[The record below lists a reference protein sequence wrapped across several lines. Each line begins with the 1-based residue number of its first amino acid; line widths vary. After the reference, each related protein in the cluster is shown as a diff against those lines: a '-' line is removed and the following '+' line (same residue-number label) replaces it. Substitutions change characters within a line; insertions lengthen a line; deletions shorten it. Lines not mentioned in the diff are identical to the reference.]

1 MVDTTGPTTTG
12 QTGAGGGSARPLRVL
27 LVDDQAI
34 VGEQVRRMLQ
44 AEPDVELHFCQDP
57 ARAVATANSVQP
69 TVILQD
75 LVMPDI
81 DGLMLVKFYRANP
94 ATRDTPMIVL
104 SSKEEPVI
112 KAKAFALGA
121 NDYLVKLPD
130 KLELVARVR
139 YHSRAYLNLL
149 ERNEAF
155 RQLAESQRQLA
166 EEVAQAARYVQSLL
180 PAPLRGGVSID
191 WRFVPSTQLGGDMF
205 GYHWLDPDHLAVYLL
220 DVSGHGV
227 GSSLLAVSAANLLS
241 AQSLPGTDLRDP
253 GAVVARLN
261 DVFQM
266 ERQNGKYFTIF
277 YGVYRRGERALAYC
291 NAAHPPALLFT
302 GPSAPAA
309 TLQPLDS
316 TDPVVG
322 MLPPGVPF
330 ETRVVPVGEYA
341 RLLLYSDGV
350 YEIERPAGGMWKHQE
365 FVEYMRA
372 ILRGPEVG
380 APTPTSGAGED
391 DLGERLYGHVR
402 QLRGG
407 PTLADDFSLV
417 DVRL

>member
-1 MVDTTGPTTTG
+1 MTTDTATPR
-12 QTGAGGGSARPLRVL
+12 ASDPARSTPRVL

-34 VGEQVRRMLQ
+34 VGESVRRML
-44 AEPDVELHFCQDP
+44 AGEADVEFHFCPDP
-57 ARAVATANSVQP
+57 AEAIATANRVQP

-81 DGLMLVKFYRANP
+81 DGLQLVKFFRANP

-139 YHSRAYLNLL
+139 YHSRAYLDRLD
-149 ERNEAF
+149 RDEAY
-155 RQLAESQRQLA
+155 RQLAASQRQLA
-166 EEVAQAARYVQSLL
+166 EEVGQAAKYVQSLL
-180 PAPLRGGVSID
+180 PEKLRGAVSVD

-241 AQSLPGTDLRDP
+241 AQSLPNTDFRDP
-253 GAVVARLN
+253 GGVVARLN

-266 ERQNGKYFTIF
+266 DRQNGKYFTIF
-277 YGVYRRGERALAYC
+277 YGVFDKVARSLAFC
-291 NAAHPPALLFT
+291 NAAHPAGLLFT
-302 GPSAPAA
+302 GPSREAA
-309 TLQPLDS
+309 ALWQLES
-316 TDPVVG
+316 SDPMVG
-322 MLPPGVPF
+322 MLPPGTPF
-330 ETRVVPVGEYA
+330 ETQTAAVADYA
-341 RLLLYSDGV
+341 RLLVYSDGV
-350 YEIERPAGGMWKHQE
+350 FEIERPDGRMWEHKE
-365 FVEYMRA
+365 FVEFLA
-372 ILRGPEVG
+372 PQAG
-380 APTPTSGAGED
+380 AD
-391 DLGERLYGHVR
+391 DVMDRLHAHVR
-402 QLRGG
+402 AMRGG
-407 PTLADDFSLV
+407 STLNDDFSIL